1 MDRSA
6 AFGTSY
12 PASSTDHSI
21 ATAKK
26 IESAAQAAHQTVDR
40 VAEKATAQVDQLSGT
55 AHRAVDSAADT
66 ATSAAAWASTIP
78 EKARRA
84 QSALTESASGSIRAR
99 PLTSVLGAL
108 AIGFL
113 LGRLLRS

>member
-6 AFGTSY
+6 AFGTDY
-12 PASSTDHSI
+12 PVSSTDRSI

-26 IESAAQAAHQTVDR
+26 IESAAQAAHHTVDQI
-40 VAEKATAQVDQLSGT
+40 AEKATVQVDHLSGT

-66 ATSAAAWASTIP
+66 ATSAAAWASNIP
-78 EKARRA
+78 EKARHA
-84 QSALTESASGSIRAR
+84 QIQLTESASASIRAR

-113 LGRLLRS
+113 VGRLLRS

>member
-6 AFGTSY
+6 AFGTNY
-12 PASSTDHSI
+12 PTTGNTDRSI
-21 ATAKK
+21 ATAK
-26 IESAAQAAHQTVDR
+26 IESAAQAAHHAVDQI
-40 VAEKATAQVDQLSGT
+40 AEKATVQVDHLSGT

-78 EKARRA
+78 EKAKRA
-84 QSALTESASGSIRAR
+84 QSELTESASASIRAR

-113 LGRLLRS
+113 LGRLVRS